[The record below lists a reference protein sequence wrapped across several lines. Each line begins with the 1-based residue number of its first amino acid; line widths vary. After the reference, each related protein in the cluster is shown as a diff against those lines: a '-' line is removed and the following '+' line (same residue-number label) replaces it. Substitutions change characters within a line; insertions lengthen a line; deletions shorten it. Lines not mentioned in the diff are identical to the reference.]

1 MYRILTNC
9 KCIVIGCLM
18 LLCAAKAY
26 TQTLKIQVTDAYTKT
41 PIEYVNV
48 AWKPVGSEIFK
59 NGTTTNEKGS
69 ATLTVGNLKQ
79 IHLWISYIGY
89 ENFSDTIPTQTGKY
103 SVKLQ
108 ASVLNIKEVVV
119 YGKSREQIIRESPE
133 AVSVISMKELHGR
146 SVSLESVLG
155 KTTGLKIRRS
165 GGTGSSSRIL
175 VRGLEGNRIQI
186 LWDGLPMNTNDGSF
200 SLDEIPIDIIDRIE
214 IYKSIIPARF
224 GCDGLGGAINIVS
237 KEFSTDYLDASYE
250 IGSYNTHKASVFSRK
265 NLPKSG
271 ILLGFGGY
279 YTYSDNDY
287 EFNVPE
293 RENLRVKRDHDLFR
307 SYMLKGKFAFTK
319 LWFDEIST
327 EFGYYSRFNEI
338 QGVLKNIQQAENNAV
353 TFMLENKIKKR
364 GFFTEKIDFE
374 SYFSLSYTK
383 NNFTDTASVNYDFE
397 GNSYPSPNG
406 KGETGDVPHD
416 TDDKY
421 LDLNE
426 RINFD
431 YHFTPNHNLNFNTLF
446 HYARRQPKDDIAS
459 DHAGFTIGSYPSNMT
474 SFISGLTWEANF
486 FNKKLINM
494 LSTKVFHL
502 NSRIEDL
509 TSYEMMEPPKQ
520 KQNKATEFGWIEA
533 IKYEVVPNMHL
544 KASYQRAIRL
554 PNPQELFG
562 DGISTFPAAG
572 LRPEKS
578 HNFNGGLLIDK
589 NKFFGMERVQFEI
602 NGYYMWVTDMI
613 KLMQQYRSAGYV
625 NADKV
630 EIKGI
635 EGELKVDV
643 TPTVYVYGNVTYQGV
658 KDVLKYVPG
667 STTPNPTYGMILP
680 NIPYLFAN
688 FGAEYHSNKLLGK
701 NWYVK
706 VFWDSKFTEEYF
718 YFWEM
723 TNLDKRRIPLSWI
736 NDVGVLFTYKRKYS
750 LAAECHNIG
759 NKEEWD
765 QYRQPLQGRSFHMKL
780 RYTFSKGL

>member
-1 MYRILTNC
+1 MYIFSTNC
-9 KCIVIGCLM
+9 RSIIIGCLM
-18 LLCAAKAY
+18 LMCATSAY
-26 TQTLKIQVTDAYTKT
+26 TQTLKVQVTDTDTKQ
-41 PIEYVNV
+41 PIEYAYV
-48 AWKPVGSEIFK
+48 AWKPVHAESFK
-59 NGTTTNEKGS
+59 NGTVTSEKGNVS
-69 ATLTVGNLKQ
+69 LSVGNLER
-79 IHLWISYIGY
+79 IHLMVSYIGY
-89 ENFSDTIPTQTGKY
+89 DTFSDTILAQSGKLN
-103 SVKLQ
+103 VQLQ
-108 ASVLNIKEVVV
+108 PAALNMQEVVV
-119 YGKSREQIIRESPE
+119 YGKSQDQVLRESPE
-133 AVSVISMKELHGR
+133 AVSVISMKELQGR
-146 SVSLESVLG
+146 SVSLESVLN
-155 KTTGLKIRRS
+155 KTTGLKIERS
-165 GGTGSSSRIL
+165 GGTGSSSRII
-175 VRGLEGNRIQI
+175 VHGLEGNRIQI

-250 IGSYNTHKASVFSRK
+250 IGSFNTHKASVFSRK

-338 QGVLKNIQQAENNAV
+338 QGVLKNIQQAENNAG

-364 GFFTEKIDFE
+364 GFFYEKLDFE
-374 SYFSLSYTK
+374 SHFSLSYAR
-383 NNFTDTASVNYDFE
+383 NNFTDTANVNYDFE

-406 KGETGDVPHD
+406 RGETGDVPHD

-431 YHFTPNHNLNFNTLF
+431 YHFSPNHNLNFNTLF

-459 DHAGFTIGSYPSNMT
+459 EHAGFTIGGYPSNMT

-486 FNKKLINM
+486 FNNKVINM
-494 LSTKVFHL
+494 LSAKVFHL

-520 KQNKATEFGWIEA
+520 KQNNATEFGWIEA
-533 IKYEVVPNMHL
+533 LKYEVIPDVHL

-562 DGISTFPAAG
+562 DGIITFPSAG

-578 HNFNGGLLIDK
+578 HNFNGGVLINK
-589 NKFFGMERVQFEI
+589 NNILGMERVQIEAS
-602 NGYYMWVTDMI
+602 GYYMQVTDMI
-613 KLMQQYRSAGYV
+613 KLMQQYMSAGYV
-625 NADKV
+625 NAEKV
-630 EIKGI
+630 NIKGI

-643 TPTVYVYGNVTYQGV
+643 TPMIYVYGNITCQEV

-667 STTPNPTYGMILP
+667 SNTPNPTYGMKLP

-701 NWYVK
+701 DWYVK
-706 VFWDSKFTEEYF
+706 AFWDSQFTDEYY

-723 TNLDKRRIPLSWI
+723 TNLEKRRIPRSWI
-736 NDVGVLFTYKRKYS
+736 NDAGFLFTYKRKYS
-750 LAAECHNIG
+750 LAAECHNIADI
-759 NKEEWD
+759 EEWD
-765 QYRQPLQGRSFHMKL
+765 QYRQPLPGRSFHIKF

>member
-1 MYRILTNC
+1 M
-9 KCIVIGCLM
+9 
-18 LLCAAKAY
+18 
-26 TQTLKIQVTDAYTKT
+26 
-41 PIEYVNV
+41 
-48 AWKPVGSEIFK
+48 
-59 NGTTTNEKGS
+59 
-69 ATLTVGNLKQ
+69 
-79 IHLWISYIGY
+79 
-89 ENFSDTIPTQTGKY
+89 
-103 SVKLQ
+103 
-108 ASVLNIKEVVV
+108 
-119 YGKSREQIIRESPE
+119 
-133 AVSVISMKELHGR
+133 
-146 SVSLESVLG
+146 
-155 KTTGLKIRRS
+155 
-165 GGTGSSSRIL
+165 
-175 VRGLEGNRIQI
+175 
-186 LWDGLPMNTNDGSF
+186 
-200 SLDEIPIDIIDRIE
+200 
-214 IYKSIIPARF
+214 
-224 GCDGLGGAINIVS
+224 
-237 KEFSTDYLDASYE
+237 
-250 IGSYNTHKASVFSRK
+250 
-265 NLPKSG
+265 
-271 ILLGFGGY
+271 
-279 YTYSDNDY
+279 
-287 EFNVPE
+287 
-293 RENLRVKRDHDLFR
+293 KRDHDLFR
-307 SYMLKGKFAFTK
+307 SYMLKGKLAFTK

-338 QGVLKNIQQAENNAV
+338 QGVLKNIQQAENDAG

-364 GFFTEKIDFE
+364 GFFSEKLDLE
-374 SYFSLSYTK
+374 SHFSLQYVK

-406 KGETGDVPHD
+406 QGETGDVPHD

-446 HYARRQPKDDIAS
+446 HYAKRQPKDDIAS
-459 DHAGFTIGSYPSNMT
+459 QHAGFTIGGYPSNMT

-486 FNKKLINM
+486 FNKRLINM
-494 LSTKVFHL
+494 LSAKVFHL
-502 NSRIEDL
+502 NSKIEDL

-533 IKYEVVPNMHL
+533 IKYEVIPHVHL

-562 DGISTFPAAG
+562 DGISIFPAAS

-578 HNFNGGLLIDK
+578 HNFNAGFLIDK
-589 NKFFGMERVQFEI
+589 NNFLGMKRVQFETSA
-602 NGYYMWVTDMI
+602 YYMQVTDMI

-625 NADKV
+625 NAEKV

-643 TPTVYVYGNVTYQGV
+643 TPTVYVYGNVTCQNV

-667 STTPNPTYGMILP
+667 SSTPNPTYGMKLP
-680 NIPYLFAN
+680 NIPYFFTN

-706 VFWDSKFTEEYF
+706 AFWDSKFTEEYY

-723 TNLDKRRIPLSWI
+723 TNLEKRRSWI
-736 NDVGVLFTYKRKYS
+736 NDVGVLFTYKGKYS

-759 NKEEWD
+759 DIEDWD
-765 QYRQPLQGRSFHMKL
+765 QYRQPLPGRSFHIKF

>member
-1 MYRILTNC
+1 MCKFSTNC
-9 KCIVIGCLM
+9 KCTVIGCLA
-18 LLCAAKAY
+18 LLCIPKIHA
-26 TQTLKIQVTDAYTKT
+26 QTLTIRVTDADTKNQ
-41 PIEYVNV
+41 IEYAHV
-48 AWKPVGSEIFK
+48 AWKPVSAKTFK
-59 NGTTTNEKGS
+59 NETATNEKGN
-69 ATLTVGNLKQ
+69 AIFTVGNHKQ
-79 IHLWISYIGY
+79 ILLMVSCIGY
-89 ENFSDTIPTQTGKY
+89 DTFSDTIAVQSGEY
-103 SVKLQ
+103 NVKLQ
-108 ASVLNIKEVVV
+108 QSALKMQEVVV
-119 YGKSREQIIRESPE
+119 YGKSQAQIIRESPE

-146 SVSLESVLG
+146 SVSLESVLS
-155 KTTGLKIRRS
+155 KTTGLKIQRS
-165 GGTGSSSRIL
+165 GGTGSSSRII
-175 VRGLEGNRIQI
+175 VHGLEGNRIQI

-250 IGSYNTHKASVFSRK
+250 IGSFNTHKASVFSRK

-338 QGVLKNIQQAENNAV
+338 QGVLKNVQKAENDAG
-353 TFMLENKIKKR
+353 TFMLENKIKKH
-364 GFFTEKIDFE
+364 GFFNEKLDFE
-374 SYFSLSYTK
+374 SHFSMTYAR
-383 NNFTDTASVNYDFE
+383 NNFTDTASINYDFE
-397 GNSYPSPNG
+397 GNCYPSPNG
-406 KGETGDVPHD
+406 HGETGDVPHD
-416 TDDKY
+416 TDDRF

-431 YHFTPNHNLNFNTLF
+431 YHFTPDHNLNFNTLF
-446 HYARRQPKDDIAS
+446 HYAKRQPKDDIGS
-459 DHAGFTIGSYPSNMT
+459 KHAGYTIGGYPSNMT
-474 SFISGLTWEANF
+474 SFISGFTWEANF

-494 LSTKVFHL
+494 LSAKFFHL
-502 NSRIEDL
+502 NSEIEDL

-520 KQNKATEFGWIEA
+520 KQNKTSQFGWIEA
-533 IKYEVVPNMHL
+533 IKYEVAPGINL

-562 DGISTFPAAG
+562 DGIITFPSAN

-578 HNFNGGLLIDK
+578 HNFNAGLLIDK
-589 NKFFGMERVQFEI
+589 HKVLGMERVQFEV
-602 NGYYMWVTDMI
+602 NGFHMQITDMI
-613 KLMQQYRSAGYV
+613 KLFQQYMSAGYV
-625 NADKV
+625 NAEQV
-630 EIKGI
+630 EIQGI
-635 EGELKVDV
+635 ESELKVDV
-643 TPTVYVYGNVTYQGV
+643 APTLYVYGNITYQNA
-658 KDVLKYVPG
+658 KDVLKYTPG
-667 STTPNPTYGMILP
+667 TNSPNPTYGMKLP
-680 NIPYLFAN
+680 NIPSFFAN
-688 FGAEYHSNKLLGK
+688 FGAEYHSNKLMGK

-706 VFWDSKFTEEYF
+706 AFWDSKFTDEYF

-723 TNLDKRRIPLSWI
+723 TDREKRRIPRSWI
-736 NDVGVLFTYKRKYS
+736 NDVGILFTYKGKYS
-750 LAAECHNIG
+750 LAAECHNIAG
-759 NKEEWD
+759 IEDWD
-765 QYRQPLQGRSFHMKL
+765 QYRQPLPGRSFHIKF